1 MLKIAGSFLKI
12 QNEKDKIL
20 NLSKTCDL
28 IHFDVMDGKFTEK
41 PTVDISKMEF
51 LKELKK
57 PINVHLM
64 VEDVKSYAL
73 NAKKVNPNCITF
85 HYEVGNIAENIN
97 YIHSLKTKV
106 GIAIN
111 PGTDIDKIYPYLSQI
126 DLVLVMS
133 VVPGKGGQKFIDIT
147 NKIDKLKK
155 YRDENQLKYL
165 IEVDGG
171 LNSETIKKVKNA
183 DIAVIGSYITDSLDY
198 KKNVLKLK
206 NILKNGFTL
215 AELLGV
221 IVILT
226 ILSLVAVTAIDSS
239 IKQSR
244 YESCLVQKKNLI
256 EGAKTLLIDYPK
268 LLPESGYGSLD
279 IAVSILQNGGTIDG
293 IKVKGGYIEDNLIN
307 PITEKPY
314 VESPSGVFVNVSM
327 GPGIDYK
334 VTFGNSQEDCH
345 K

>member
-1 MLKIAGSFLKI
+1 M
-12 QNEKDKIL
+12 
-20 NLSKTCDL
+20 
-28 IHFDVMDGKFTEK
+28 
-41 PTVDISKMEF
+41 
-51 LKELKK
+51 
-57 PINVHLM
+57 
-64 VEDVKSYAL
+64 
-73 NAKKVNPNCITF
+73 
-85 HYEVGNIAENIN
+85 
-97 YIHSLKTKV
+97 
-106 GIAIN
+106 
-111 PGTDIDKIYPYLSQI
+111 
-126 DLVLVMS
+126 
-133 VVPGKGGQKFIDIT
+133 
-147 NKIDKLKK
+147 
-155 YRDENQLKYL
+155 
-165 IEVDGG
+165 
-171 LNSETIKKVKNA
+171 
-183 DIAVIGSYITDSLDY
+183 
-198 KKNVLKLK
+198 KLK

-268 LLPESGYGSLD
+268 LLPESGYGSFD

-293 IKVKGGYIEDNLIN
+293 IKVNGGYIEDNLIN
-307 PITEKPY
+307 PMTEKPY
-314 VESPSGVFVNVSM
+314 IESPSGVFVTVSM

>member
-1 MLKIAGSFLKI
+1 M
-12 QNEKDKIL
+12 
-20 NLSKTCDL
+20 
-28 IHFDVMDGKFTEK
+28 
-41 PTVDISKMEF
+41 
-51 LKELKK
+51 
-57 PINVHLM
+57 
-64 VEDVKSYAL
+64 
-73 NAKKVNPNCITF
+73 
-85 HYEVGNIAENIN
+85 
-97 YIHSLKTKV
+97 
-106 GIAIN
+106 
-111 PGTDIDKIYPYLSQI
+111 
-126 DLVLVMS
+126 
-133 VVPGKGGQKFIDIT
+133 
-147 NKIDKLKK
+147 
-155 YRDENQLKYL
+155 
-165 IEVDGG
+165 
-171 LNSETIKKVKNA
+171 
-183 DIAVIGSYITDSLDY
+183 
-198 KKNVLKLK
+198 KLK

-226 ILSLVAVTAIDSS
+226 ILSLVAVTAVDSS

-256 EGAKTLLIDYPK
+256 EGAKTLLIDYPE

-327 GPGIDYK
+327 GTGIDYK
-334 VTFGNSQEDCH
+334 VIFGNSQEDCH

>member
-1 MLKIAGSFLKI
+1 
-12 QNEKDKIL
+12 
-20 NLSKTCDL
+20 
-28 IHFDVMDGKFTEK
+28 
-41 PTVDISKMEF
+41 
-51 LKELKK
+51 
-57 PINVHLM
+57 
-64 VEDVKSYAL
+64 
-73 NAKKVNPNCITF
+73 
-85 HYEVGNIAENIN
+85 
-97 YIHSLKTKV
+97 
-106 GIAIN
+106 
-111 PGTDIDKIYPYLSQI
+111 
-126 DLVLVMS
+126 MS

-268 LLPESGYGSLD
+268 LLPESGYGSFD

-293 IKVKGGYIEDNLIN
+293 IKVNGGYIEDNLIN
-307 PITEKPY
+307 PMTEKPY
-314 VESPSGVFVNVSM
+314 IESPSGVFVTVSM